1 MLSAPW
7 LHLRFAPL
15 RRQAVAA
22 ATLLLAPACSS
33 QQSGAVQA
41 SESQQVSA
49 QPQTQT
55 QTPAA
60 TAIPSL
66 AAVPDE
72 SAPPLP
78 SAPELAQAAE
88 RAEFPRV
95 FSVGQTT
102 WVRKKPELKEGAF
115 LGYIR
120 TGYQVPLHSRER
132 IKGEGCPGGYYQV
145 EPRGYVCADRT
156 VTESP
161 REGFLAAAL
170 ATRPSDGPFPFSYG
184 LSNGTPMYNRIPVA
198 REQERYERW
207 LGKPGKFDK
216 LPKTLR
222 SHEELAEDRVM
233 EAPDPVPTFLLEG
246 GSPKEAPYDLVEQTI
261 PLGAMLSYTKVFESQ
276 GRPFVLSTDHTIVP
290 ADRVRPFRP
299 SSFQGTEL
307 APGAVEL
314 PIAWMRVSAKKKFL
328 QRNDT
333 FEEAGEAWPVRT
345 FVGLTGR
352 EINVGKTSYLETREE
367 KAGAPLFIRK
377 EDATV
382 ASAETKR
389 ASGVKEGQKWF
400 MIRLSAGTLVAY
412 EDLKPTYATLVSPGK
427 GGVPSKGNDNVEHST
442 TPLGAYSIT
451 FKDRFATMSPETGKN
466 RSFWIQDVPH
476 TMYFD
481 PPFAMHAA
489 FWHERFGEFVSAGC
503 INLSPLDAK
512 RLFDWADPM
521 LPADWQGVTG
531 AGASENGATTIVVV
545 RR

>member
-1 MLSAPW
+1 MLSASW
-7 LHLRFAPL
+7 LHLWFAPL
-15 RRQAVAA
+15 RRPAFAV
-22 ATLLLAPACSS
+22 ATLLLAPGCSS
-33 QQSGAVQA
+33 QQNGAVQA
-41 SESQQVSA
+41 SESPQSSTHS
-49 QPQTQT
+49 QTQT
-55 QTPAA
+55 QTPTA

-66 AAVPDE
+66 SAVPDE
-72 SAPPLP
+72 SAQPLP
-78 SAPELAQAAE
+78 SAPELMPAAE
-88 RAEFPRV
+88 REQLPRV

-102 WVRKKPELKEGAF
+102 WVRKKPEIKEGAF
-115 LGYIR
+115 LGYVR
-120 TGYQVPLHSRER
+120 TGYQVPLRSRER
-132 IKGEGCPGGYYQV
+132 IKGEGCPAGYYQV

-276 GRPFVLSTDHTIVP
+276 GRPFLLSTDHTIVP

-299 SSFQGTEL
+299 SSFKGTEL
-307 APGAVEL
+307 APGAIEL
-314 PIAWMRVSAKKKFL
+314 PIAWMRVSAKKKFF

-333 FEEAGEAWPVRT
+333 FEEAGDTWPVRT

-352 EINVGKTSYLETREE
+352 EVNVGKTSYLETREE

-382 ASAETKR
+382 VSAETKR

-412 EDLKPTYATLVSPGK
+412 EDLLPTYATLVSPGK

-503 INLSPLDAK
+503 INLSPLDAE
-512 RLFDWADPM
+512 RLFDWADPV

>member
-1 MLSAPW
+1 MP
-7 LHLRFAPL
+7 
-15 RRQAVAA
+15 
-22 ATLLLAPACSS
+22 
-33 QQSGAVQA
+33 
-41 SESQQVSA
+41 
-49 QPQTQT
+49 
-55 QTPAA
+55 
-60 TAIPSL
+60 
-66 AAVPDE
+66 
-72 SAPPLP
+72 
-78 SAPELAQAAE
+78 AAE
-88 RAEFPRV
+88 REQLPRV

-102 WVRKKPELKEGAF
+102 WVRKKPEIKEGAF
-115 LGYIR
+115 LGYVR
-120 TGYQVPLHSRER
+120 TGYQVPLRSRER
-132 IKGEGCPGGYYQV
+132 IKGEGCPAGYYQV

-276 GRPFVLSTDHTIVP
+276 GRPFLLSTDHTIVP

-299 SSFQGTEL
+299 SSFKGTEL
-307 APGAVEL
+307 APGAIEL
-314 PIAWMRVSAKKKFL
+314 PIAWMRVSAKKKFF

-333 FEEAGEAWPVRT
+333 FEEAGDTWPVRT

-352 EINVGKTSYLETREE
+352 EVNVGKTSYLETREE

-382 ASAETKR
+382 VSAETKR

-412 EDLKPTYATLVSPGK
+412 EDLLPTYATLVSPGK

-503 INLSPLDAK
+503 INLSPLDAE
-512 RLFDWADPM
+512 RLFDWADPV